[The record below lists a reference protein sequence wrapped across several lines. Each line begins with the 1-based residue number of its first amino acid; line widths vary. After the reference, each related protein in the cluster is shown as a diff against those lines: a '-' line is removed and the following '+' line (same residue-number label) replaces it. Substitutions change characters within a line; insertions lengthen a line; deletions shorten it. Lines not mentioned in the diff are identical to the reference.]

1 MAEKPSNPP
10 EMPASLRAMEQE
22 FKRIGDKVK
31 IRLQYGGNTA
41 PKYINASDLKWIF
54 ETPRGA
60 TRPMWLL
67 GFNAYKDTYKQL
79 PQVLAPVASYGES
92 AGKLF
97 ILPIKANQKALFN
110 ASKIFNDLANAA
122 SSPEIA
128 ERLRTNWERPLQGA
142 SKLIE
147 AAFPTGRAQTASPQL
162 RLAAE
167 FGLVRKSTEP
177 TKAPFQIQTNK
188 PIGIEDARFFA
199 AVSQLDPATLKQAVS
214 ALTPPE
220 LLALEQATPKA
231 KRGTKGFQA
240 ESSKLRAQ
248 GVEEAAKIIKA
259 YSERQ
264 VKPGTP
270 ALRGVQS
277 KDLMNLLLSAGLPPE
292 TPEANR
298 PINRERMFEER
309 RYQKQRAAETGERQG
324 FRGYRSSTPAQRD
337 LLEAKLEEARKAIAI
352 QPDDTPQIRT
362 LKQSLAAK
370 VKAAVPVG
378 VRGGTI
384 TAKTREGIVPR
395 QIEQLSEPVSRQD
408 AGRLIDLLSQA
419 ARAAAPRRQRL
430 RAQAPGT
437 PISAIMPTTPEGAPV
452 PDIGEIL
459 RRRLPSVLTT
469 EQAAQ
474 VGAPRAL
481 ARATTELAT
490 DIQDRLTL
498 QEEEK
503 LRVEIEKTLR
513 EVAGSEGQGGL
524 SKVSKKALAQAQS
537 PEFNKQQAQKL
548 VKLAINTGSFG
559 SQTDIAVAK
568 ADFVSSFVDEIQT
581 LNSIAEGDTSGAG
594 EARAKL
600 REIERRVGPLKMDP
614 GSLASK
620 AKSLYDVDLAGR
632 AIRALTAKHSEI
644 SRSSLARTNPLADK
658 LAYESGVREED
669 KLRRSAGA
677 PEVRQTISRTIKMGV
692 PPTIGV
698 GSLRR
703 LAGEAVATT
712 TGRTPPPGRTR
723 IVENGGMPHS
733 PEPVNLSAGGRFR
746 VGPETGGLQPA
757 NPQPPVPGSGLALPF
772 ALGLGGSTL
781 APLQIDMWQLR
792 TLQPPRRFSVA
803 ELAALPDVQGATAPP
818 TSVAP
823 GLRRERESLLVR
835 SDVREAPMP
844 KPKKARMRVSRGR

>member
-22 FKRIGDKVK
+22 FRRIGDKVK

-162 RLAAE
+162 SLAAA

-177 TKAPFQIQTNK
+177 TKSPFQIQTNK

-231 KRGTKGFQA
+231 KRGTKQFQA
-240 ESSKLRAQ
+240 ESSKLRSQ

-277 KDLMNLLLSAGLPPE
+277 QDLMNLLLSAGLPPE

-309 RYQKQRAAETGERQG
+309 RYRKQRAAETGERQG

-352 QPDDTPQIRT
+352 QPDDTPQIRK
-362 LKQSLAAK
+362 LKQSLAAQ
-370 VKAAVPVG
+370 VRAAVPVG

-395 QIEQLSEPVSRQD
+395 QIEQLSEPISRQD

-548 VKLAINTGSFG
+548 VKLAISTGSFG
-559 SQTDIAVAK
+559 SQADIAVAK

-581 LNSIAEGDTSGAG
+581 LNSIAEGDTPGAG
-594 EARAKL
+594 RARAKL
-600 REIERRVGPLKMDP
+600 RQIESRVGPLKMDP

-644 SRSSLARTNPLADK
+644 SQSSLARTNPLADK

-669 KLRRSAGA
+669 KLRRAAGA

-703 LAGEAVATT
+703 LAGEAVTT
-712 TGRTPPPGRTR
+712 MTGRTPPPGRTR
-723 IVENGGMPHS
+723 IVENGGMPRS
-733 PEPVNLSAGGRFR
+733 PAPVDLSAGGRFR

-757 NPQPPVPGSGLALPF
+757 NPQPPVPGSGLAVPF
-772 ALGLGGSTL
+772 AFGLGSSL
-781 APLQIDMWQLR
+781 APLQIEQLR

-835 SDVREAPMP
+835 SDVREALMP